1 MFSISEKAA
10 EKAKAILKQEGKEG
24 WGLRIFSAEGY
35 CSPSF
40 GLDIDENPQEGDE
53 VVEKDGLRVFMDKQT
68 FDLLSELELDY
79 YEDEEQEG
87 FILKGPMPSC
97 GPGCGG
103 SCGV

>member
-1 MFSISEKAA
+1 MFTISEKAA
-10 EKAKAILKQEGKEG
+10 EKAKQILKNEGKEG

-40 GLDIDENPQEGDE
+40 GLDIDEKPQEGDE
-53 VVEKDGLRVFMDKQT
+53 VLEKNGLKVYIDKQT
-68 FDLLSELELDY
+68 FNLLRELELDY

-87 FILKGPMPSC
+87 FILKGQMPSC

-103 SCGV
+103 SCEV

>member
-1 MFSISEKAA
+1 MFSITSKAA
-10 EKAKAILKQEGKEG
+10 EKAKAILKNEGKEG

-53 VVEKDGLRVFMDKQT
+53 VLEKEGLRVFIDKQT
-68 FDLLSELELDY
+68 FDLLGELELDY

-103 SCGV
+103 ACGV